1 MGRTVIGKKDIS
13 RLATIRKRHKF
24 IDPGNEWLE
33 EEELLPD
40 TDEHFEEEVGADSD
54 VDLPDSPM
62 APAED
67 DAILPPAA
75 PSSAAPSSA
84 EGDLYPEAD
93 KYTTKLLKYIPAE
106 VIALY
111 LTLDTLIRS
120 ADQIPVAVYWGIFL
134 FGIIATYLY
143 LWRVENVAKQG
154 QLVISMLAYC
164 IWVFA
169 IGGPFANLEWYDPI
183 YGGILLPIFTFMVPI
198 IEA

>member
-40 TDEHFEEEVGADSD
+40 TDENFEEEVGADSD
-54 VDLPDSPM
+54 EDLPDSPM

-67 DAILPPAA
+67 DAISPPAA

-169 IGGPFANLEWYDPI
+169 IGGPFTNLEWYDPI

>member
-13 RLATIRKRHKF
+13 RLRTERKRYKF

-40 TDEHFEEEVGADSD
+40 TDEHFEEKVGADSD

-67 DAILPPAA
+67 DAISPPAA
-75 PSSAAPSSA
+75 LSSAAPSSA